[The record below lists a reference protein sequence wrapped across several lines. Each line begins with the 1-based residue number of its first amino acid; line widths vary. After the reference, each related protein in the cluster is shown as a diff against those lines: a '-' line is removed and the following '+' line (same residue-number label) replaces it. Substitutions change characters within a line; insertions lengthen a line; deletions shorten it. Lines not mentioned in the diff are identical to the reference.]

1 MWSAVGACPRS
12 RHRVRRR
19 AIATVRVMLL
29 ALLALVAAAAWMPAV
44 HAVPLRLRGG
54 TVERAITVGRAVDTV
69 LMDGVY
75 VTNGVAVVFDVAAML
90 PGALRIELRNCVCD
104 GGAQIYVRGYSGEP
118 ASDRSLEVSV
128 SGLSGSYCSL
138 VFVHNLPARTNVTVR
153 DSTIVTPGP
162 MRYSQLSGLTDAVA
176 SPLVLHATSLLR
188 TQLRVSNTVLRSS
201 QAGGTAMYVGGGV
214 DLLSSAMVL
223 DGVSLE
229 ASGGLTA
236 SAMHVSSS
244 SRLSLRSHSVF
255 SVTNVSVV
263 SSGGGLVLGNRLA
276 VSDSVLRFVGVEGSA
291 ASSLVRCD
299 GGTVGAGGWLEL
311 HDVWAVGEALSV
323 ASLSEVT
330 LSGGAVSIAR
340 CAATGATLAA
350 GPTITSGAVSVQ
362 CNRAGGRVL
371 QSSGDYRLAGLP
383 SVSVVP
389 CDGCA
394 AALACFDALTASFT
408 DCVCSC
414 RAGGL
419 GDACLPFDVPP
430 ARAGGGGTQ
439 DCVSGVTLTESVTVG
454 GGQAT
459 ACFDSVVF
467 SGPITVA
474 VDLRSMD
481 AFADTLNV
489 TLRHCVLAG
498 GAQLRIGGLS
508 ESTAHLMPHALVNM
522 TNVTSLEGTIVLHG
536 AMPLNSSVLLANST
550 LRATVDGSQYVPT
563 TPGHEKSRYGPALV
577 LDGVR
582 LLSTRFVMTR
592 STLVCGGGSCAA
604 ILVERGLGVNLSS
617 VFYMD
622 NCAVNSQT
630 HVMYALASGLRVFG
644 GSVFSIQNSLWSAP
658 STEYYKGAFVFG
670 DVAVDGGSVLQIVS
684 STFRLGFA
692 MLMATTLTVTG
703 GSWLVH
709 RDNEFRTVY
718 VVYVSRY
725 DGVAFRDRSVWSIL
739 YNDFGY
745 GFYSPITAY
754 MTSGWSP
761 TSDSRPI
768 IYGTCNE
775 IKGSPVKNYRSEL
788 NIVAPVTALDCGT
801 CTVGAVCFA
810 ARTSSVSGC
819 GCVCAAGGYGDTC
832 LPAAVPDGLGPLPLP
847 DANDTEVRCVH
858 GGSISSVDYPDPGVR
873 GLCFVNVTFTAA
885 IVLDLW
891 SFDAP
896 GKTLNITLLQCV
908 LMGFSIKG
916 SGARVHVSVTSSML
930 DSGAL
935 EFEDDFGASSQIL
948 VAGSKLLSTSSHA
961 IQFPSF
967 NLGANSTLLLLD
979 NNMEG
984 DTYAVH
990 FPDAVVV
997 DGSGIIIK
1005 GNMLKSIKR
1014 GYSSESAVYYN
1025 DVDLKNGGYIDVEN
1039 NTISASIGIFFLGDT
1054 TVSSAGLLRVA
1065 DCTFTGSTEAIN
1077 SALVQLYDSV
1087 ALQGGAQW
1095 RVEGNNV
1102 SAASVLS
1109 MPFSWYS
1116 IELSG
1121 SGTTVSLAHNRQAD
1135 SSKAFAKITSS
1146 NSIVTSPAQ
1155 FVVGCNLQ
1163 GGEEVSYDG
1172 VFPEKV
1178 VLFGCGT
1185 CNDDAACYMPGT
1197 ESVDR
1202 SSCSCSC
1209 KSGWHGASCLPFGVP
1224 DTVVPPLPERAVD
1237 GDTSCVV
1244 NQTLT
1249 SLALNMWKTHHCYV
1263 GVTFSGVGAALTFSF
1278 NSMPLHL
1285 PINITLTGCTFRDG
1299 AALQFVGGTEVAES
1313 AGVLIRVSQTVMR
1326 SSVVLFRRVLPQHC
1340 DIAVTEVDAVQLPNS
1355 VNYMLSVVK
1364 LDDVALSAS
1373 SLLVSNVKARALG
1386 YSGYGLYSTG
1396 TLTLVGG
1403 SSLYTRYCSFDKYT
1417 HMLYMYR
1424 LIASD
1429 RSVFALLNN
1438 TMSSG
1443 TSFLYQYHDL
1453 TVSNHSVVRVVG
1465 NSGSVSYAVF
1475 LSDSWT
1481 VRNSSWLDWRD
1492 NDVGVGAM
1500 FYYFSFGGSVNID
1513 GSSVVTLTG
1522 CRMGSTGLYKSPLSR
1537 IDAGYG
1543 FVAGCLTVA
1552 GRVLTTAAELELN
1565 GITNVTT
1572 VAACGE
1578 CTRDGDCFAPLT
1590 TAVSDCKCQCAAGG
1604 HGDVC
1609 VPAPVPAGPPPPPP
1623 PPAPPSPPPIGECIS
1638 DMVYPEVAQAVGSG
1652 LSWLCYRNVT
1662 FSGGGMI
1669 LTVLIGGMTGDVANI
1684 TFDGCTW
1691 RDGAVL
1697 LLAGDAH
1704 AAVESLNVFVTG
1716 NAFDDA
1722 LLSPEGDFPPHTNI
1736 TISGNRFKVTRLIS
1750 RSGLDIRRP
1759 SCVAMNELVVSN
1771 DSAVVLSGNV
1781 FQSVTTSSSAIYVVG
1796 SVLRVSWHSL
1806 FAVVGNTFHMDDG
1819 GATVIYLGGS
1829 FQSSSLDVLN
1839 NSAVV
1844 IRDNV
1849 ASRPVKYF
1857 ILFFWALRVESWSAV
1872 VFQGNDMQGSL
1883 NVFFTNY
1890 YTYVYYNSWLQ
1901 LSGNLC
1907 RESPSDAFAYA
1918 YPRVNLR
1925 NSTVSVSG
1933 NKFISS
1939 TGTPKVLWI
1948 LLGSSDLTNGTV
1960 VAACNTVNDKE
1971 GARYSIPSAYNATIL
1986 NCSDPCTLAASCF
1999 PAYTATVS
2007 SDGCACRC
2015 AEGGHGNACLPVAVP
2030 EPPSTDGADSCVQ
2043 DVRVDVEVNAGFGTS
2058 VVCYVGVTFAADV
2071 VVDVESMS
2079 GSVRNVT
2086 LVNCTFVGRASL
2098 YVVGWL
2104 SDPPA
2109 DQRADV
2115 LISGL
2120 ESRSGGGVVVANLFP
2135 PGSRV
2140 TVIDSVLVAEKRIAY
2155 RGAYGLGDAS
2165 ACLVV
2170 HNVNLT
2176 GSVLTIAR
2184 TQVAAVFGDA
2194 VGVLVVG
2201 GVALSSRGALYMDGL
2216 SVQTAL
2222 GLCVSVE
2229 GGVAASDGSVM
2240 AFVDSDFLLCKHAVS
2255 VRGAVSVS
2263 GSAVALVRSDFAST
2277 GDYAVA
2283 FYSTVS
2289 LAGGSMLLVKGNV
2302 HDGVSREMLYA
2313 AGAVTAAGSTLSF
2326 VRNRALL
2333 PRMLSVSLSLS
2344 TGAHLRVACND
2355 AGGRVLSTAEEYA
2368 AAGFGD
2374 AGSIDV
2380 AGCDVCDRDT
2390 YCYAPGTATASMK
2403 DGVCVCACGSGGYGE
2418 ACVPVGA
2425 PALPPAAG
2433 TASSVFVRENLTVRS
2448 VFVVPAGASEV
2459 TLRHVVLDGV
2469 SPVLYVPWMARDG
2482 VRIVVQNVS
2491 LRNGAVLHVMGG
2503 GALRGAVAAGS
2514 NESGPVELS
2523 VCDVEALNGAL
2534 VLSGTFP
2541 AGSALT
2547 VTDTLLVS
2555 ARPTPLVYLSGSQS
2569 SPYAPV
2575 LVLSGLRLVRSVL
2588 VVSGVALVTVM
2599 TGGRTVVVD
2608 GAVLELVGGGVALD
2622 AAVFGGEYA
2631 LYASARV
2638 VASEGAV
2645 LRVSG
2650 SQVYAAHGLVFDNG
2664 VMANTSAVVV
2674 NDNAGALTDGA
2685 LLALRETAS
2694 FVSGSWLSVRGNS
2707 ISGRLLSVPSYP
2719 RSAELVQ
2726 STLTLHKNAGSGPV
2740 VMDGTVALGG
2750 AGREFVVGCL
2760 TLNGQALQ
2768 PIDYRSAG
2776 IIGKF
2781 RPVACSVCDADVSCF
2796 AAATRAMSGSCGCR
2810 CAEGGYGH
2818 DCLPVYLPHVDG
2830 CNRTPEKPLLSHTA
2844 TLTATRSLTPTWTP
2858 TPPTTSLSA
2867 TRYSPTN
2874 YGPTETLQ
2882 VTETVTLLPT
2892 PTPAASVTA
2901 TEPPTATVT
2910 ASDSLSMSL
2919 SVSSTPWWSDV
2930 ACPTLTVTTTAAGGS
2945 LTQNDIRG
2953 GGSAVPTRLMV
2964 ALPPPF
2970 RWASD
2975 PQLGTHLSFVPVAT
2989 AQPTGFGGPWGAML
3003 SNATWV
3009 RNATNPSTVLELAVP
3024 VHRGYFIGA
3033 DETIVIRCDAV
3044 AVFGGCK
3051 GVLLGS
3057 FTIASNTPPAVAS
3070 ALSAITG
3077 VVAGAAAVAVVVT
3090 GGLGSILE
3098 MQALG
3103 VFARMS
3109 CASAQ
3114 ERASTVAL
3122 PYFLSVFAALDPL
3135 WMVVGNALLAAVFGC
3150 VHYGVTAAF
3159 QRWRGVDAAT
3169 AWAAMRFPSLTYVV
3183 AHAMHLGIFFGSVF
3197 AVAMPGARAQHY
3209 VIGVVGVLY
3218 GVAFPAGVCYL
3229 IARHTGA
3236 SFAKYW
3242 QFSRKPLHERL
3253 LYPVGY
3259 WHPAAQ
3265 QRMYGGMLTN
3275 MRGSH
3280 VYWCVFQLSVLC
3292 VVGLIAAVHPPVGVC
3307 HVLYFCMA
3315 AVLLAGAGV
3324 VAFTNMMRSAFL
3336 TVMRTASFVLLAAL
3350 CLTSAANHL
3359 APSDGG
3365 ARAYAAL
3372 LMLLTTV
3379 LLAATVYC
3387 AVVWYVEDRHW
3398 QELREPQR
3406 GGLDALLHDDEESD
3420 EELRKHHDRTS
3431 SSYASGSAGASSYRP
3446 PAPPQ
3451 WERIIGSN
3459 EGNPDTI
3466 DRQPQPLAVDTHSN
3480 ALSFVDRASTT
3491 RGSVNHAI
3499 P

>member
-1 MWSAVGACPRS
+1 MWSAVGACPYS
-12 RHRVRRR
+12 RHRLRRR
-19 AIATVRVMLL
+19 TVATVRVALL
-29 ALLALVAAAAWMPAV
+29 VLLALVAAWMPAV

-54 TVERAITVGRAVDTV
+54 TVDRAITVGRAVDTV

-138 VFVHNLPARTNVTVR
+138 VFVHSLPARTNVTVR

-162 MRYSQLSGLTDAVA
+162 MRYSQLGGLTEAVA
-176 SPLVLHATSLLR
+176 SPLVLHATSLLQ
-188 TQLRVSNTVLRSS
+188 TQLRVSNTVLRSL
-201 QAGGTAMYVGGGV
+201 QAGGTAVYVGGGV
-214 DLLSSAMVL
+214 DLLSSAVVL

-236 SAMHVSSS
+236 SAMNVTSS
-244 SRLSLRSHSVF
+244 SRLSLRNHSVF

-263 SSGGGLVLGNRLA
+263 SSGGGIVLGERLA
-276 VSDSVLRFVGVEGSA
+276 VSNSVLRFVGVEGSV
-291 ASSLVRCD
+291 ASPLVRCD
-299 GGTVGAGGWLEL
+299 GGTVGVGGWLEL
-311 HDVWAVGEALSV
+311 RDVWAVGEASSV
-323 ASLSEVT
+323 ASLSGVT

-340 CAATGATLAA
+340 CAATGATLAT

-371 QSSGDYRLAGLP
+371 QSSGDYRLAGLI

-394 AALACFDALTASFT
+394 ATLACFDALTASFS

-414 RAGGL
+414 RAGGV
-419 GDACLPFDVPP
+419 GEACLPFDVPP
-430 ARAGGGGTQ
+430 ARACGGGGGQ
-439 DCVSGVTLTESVTVG
+439 GCVSGVTLTESVTVG
-454 GGQAT
+454 GGRAT

-481 AFADTLNV
+481 AFADALNV
-489 TLRHCVLAG
+489 TLRHCVLVG

-508 ESTAHLMPHALVNM
+508 EGAAHLVPHALVNM

-536 AMPLNSSVLLANST
+536 TMPLNSSVLLANST
-550 LRATVDGSQYVPT
+550 LRATVGGSQYVPT

-622 NCAVNSQT
+622 NCAVNSQM
-630 HVMYALASGLRVFG
+630 HVMYALASGLRVSG
-644 GSVFSIQNSLWSAP
+644 GSVFSIQNSSWSTP
-658 STEYYKGAFVFG
+658 STEYYKGACVFG
-670 DVAVDGGSVLQIVS
+670 DVAVDGGSVLQVVS

-709 RDNEFRTVY
+709 RDNEFRTAY
-718 VVYVSRY
+718 VVHVDKY

-739 YNDFGY
+739 YNDFGH
-745 GFYSPITAY
+745 GSYSSTTAY
-754 MTSGWSP
+754 MTSSWSAQDDA
-761 TSDSRPI
+761 SPI

-775 IKGSPVKNYRSEL
+775 VKRSPVTNYRREL

-801 CTVGAVCFA
+801 CTVDAVCFA

-819 GCVCAAGGYGDTC
+819 ACVCAAGGYGGTC
-832 LPAAVPDGLGPLPLP
+832 LPAAVPDGLGPFPLP
-847 DANDTEVRCVH
+847 DAKDTEVRCVY

-873 GLCFVNVTFTAA
+873 GLCFVNVTFTVA
-885 IVLDLW
+885 IVLDL
-891 SFDAP
+891 SYFDAP
-896 GKTLNITLLQCV
+896 QKTLNITLLQCV
-908 LMGFSIKG
+908 LMGLSIKG
-916 SGARVHVSVTSSML
+916 SGARVHVNVAFSMM
-930 DSGAL
+930 DSGTL
-935 EFEDDFGASSQIL
+935 EFEGDFGASSQML
-948 VAGSKLLSTSSHA
+948 VAGSKLLSKSSHA
-961 IQFPSF
+961 IQFPRF
-967 NLGANSTLLLLD
+967 TLGKNTTLLLLD

-984 DTYAVH
+984 ESSAVY
-990 FPDAVVV
+990 FPVAVVV
-997 DGSGIIIK
+997 DGGGITMK
-1005 GNMLKSIKR
+1005 GNMLKSTMR
-1014 GYSSESAVYYN
+1014 DYGSASAVYYN
-1025 DVDLKNGGYIDVEN
+1025 YVDVKNGGYIDVEN
-1039 NTISASIGIFFLGDT
+1039 NTMSAAIGIHFQLLVS
-1054 TVSSAGLLRVA
+1054 VSSAGLLRVA
-1065 DCTFTGSTEAIN
+1065 DCTFTGSTEAFN
-1077 SALVQLYDSV
+1077 AALVQLYSSV
-1087 ALQGGAQW
+1087 ILQGGAQW

-1102 SAASVLS
+1102 SAASVFI
-1109 MPFSWYS
+1109 MPSFWYS
-1116 IELSG
+1116 TRLSD
-1121 SGTTVSLAHNRQAD
+1121 SGTIVSLAHNHQAD
-1135 SSKAFAKITSS
+1135 SSKTFAKFSRRTF
-1146 NSIVTSPAQ
+1146 VTSPAR
-1155 FVVGCNLQ
+1155 FVVGCNMQ
-1163 GGEEVSYDG
+1163 GEKEVSRSFFY
-1172 VFPEKV
+1172 PRV
-1178 VLFGCGT
+1178 VLVFGCGT

-1197 ESVDR
+1197 ESVNR

-1209 KSGWHGASCLPFGVP
+1209 KDGWHGASCLPFAVP
-1224 DTVVPPLPERAVD
+1224 ETVVPPAPEKYVD

-1263 GVTFSGVGAALTFSF
+1263 GVTFSGVGAAPTFLF
-1278 NSMPLHL
+1278 NRMPLHL

-1299 AALQFVGGTEVAES
+1299 AVLQFVGSAEAVES

-1326 SSVVLFRRVLPQHC
+1326 SSVVLFRLALPQHC
-1340 DIAVTEVDAVQLPNS
+1340 DIAVTEVDAVQSSDIQLS
-1355 VNYMLSVVK
+1355 GTASSRLSVVM
-1364 LDDVALSAS
+1364 LDDVVLTAS
-1373 SLLVSNVKARALG
+1373 LLLVSNVKARLLDH
-1386 YSGYGLYSTG
+1386 SGYGLYSTG

-1417 HMLYMYR
+1417 YMLYMHI

-1429 RSVFALLNN
+1429 RSAFALLNN
-1438 TMSSG
+1438 TMATG
-1443 TSFLYQYHDL
+1443 TSFLYQYHDF
-1453 TVSNHSVVRVVG
+1453 TVSNHSVMRVVG
-1465 NSGSVSYAVF
+1465 NSGSVSYAIYAYC
-1475 LSDSWT
+1475 SWT

-1500 FYYFSFGGSVNID
+1500 FYYSSFGASVNID

-1522 CRMGSTGLYKSPLSR
+1522 CTMGSTGLSESPLSR

-1565 GITNVTT
+1565 GITDVTT

-1590 TAVSDCKCQCAAGG
+1590 TAVSDCRCQCAAGG

-1623 PPAPPSPPPIGECIS
+1623 PPAPPLPPPNGECIS
-1638 DMVYPEVAQAVGSG
+1638 DVVYPEVAQSVGSG

-1662 FSGGGMI
+1662 FSGDGMI
-1669 LTVLIGGMTGDVANI
+1669 LTVLIGAMTGDVANI

-1697 LLAGDAH
+1697 VLLGNAH
-1704 AAVESLNVFVTG
+1704 AAVGSLNVFVTG
-1716 NAFDDA
+1716 NTFDDA
-1722 LLSPEGDFPPHTNI
+1722 LLSPEGDFPPRTNI
-1736 TISGNRFKVTRLIS
+1736 TISGNRFTVTRLIS
-1750 RSGLDIRRP
+1750 RPGLDLDSP
-1759 SCVAMNELVVSN
+1759 SCVAMNGLVVSN

-1781 FQSVTTSSSAIYVVG
+1781 FQSVTASSSAIHAAG
-1796 SVLRVSWHSL
+1796 SPLRVSWHSL

-1829 FQSSSLDVLN
+1829 GQSSSLDVLN

-1844 IRDNV
+1844 IRDNI
-1849 ASRPVKYF
+1849 ASRPVRYF

-1872 VFQGNDMQGSL
+1872 VFRANDMQGSL
-1883 NVFFTNY
+1883 NVFRSSFLS
-1890 YTYVYYNSWLQ
+1890 YVYYNSWLQ

-1925 NSTVSVSG
+1925 DSTVSVSG

-1960 VAACNTVNDKE
+1960 VAACNTVNGEE
-1971 GARYSIPSAYNATIL
+1971 GAEYSIPSVYNATIL

-1999 PAYTATVS
+1999 PAYTTTAS
-2007 SDGCACRC
+2007 SDGCACTC
-2015 AEGGHGNACLPVAVP
+2015 TEGGHGDACLPVAVP
-2030 EPPSTDGADSCVQ
+2030 EPSSTDGADLCVQ
-2043 DVRVDVEVNAGFGTS
+2043 DVIVDVEVNAGFGTS

-2071 VVDVESMS
+2071 VVDVGLMS

-2086 LVNCTFVGRASL
+2086 LVNCTLVGGASL

-2109 DQRADV
+2109 GQRADV

-2120 ESRSGGGVVVANLFP
+2120 ESRSGGGVLVANRFP

-2140 TVIDSVLVAEKRIAY
+2140 TVVDSVLIAEKRVAY
-2155 RGAYGLGDAS
+2155 RGAYDLGDAS

-2170 HNVNLT
+2170 HKVNLT

-2184 TQVAAVFGDA
+2184 TQVAAVFRDA
-2194 VGVLVVG
+2194 VGVLVFG
-2201 GVALSSRGALYMDGL
+2201 GVALSSRGALYVDGL
-2216 SVQTAL
+2216 FVQTAL

-2229 GGVAASDGSVM
+2229 GGVMASGGSVV

-2283 FYSTVS
+2283 LNSTVS
-2289 LAGGSMLLVKGNV
+2289 LAGGSMLLAKGNV

-2333 PRMLSVSLSLS
+2333 PRMLSVNVSLAA
-2344 TGAHLRVACND
+2344 GAHLRVACND

-2380 AGCDVCDRDT
+2380 VGCDVCDRDT

-2491 LRNGAVLHVMGG
+2491 LRNGAVLYVMGG
-2503 GALRGAVAAGS
+2503 GGLRGAVAAGS
-2514 NESGPVELS
+2514 NESGSVELS

-2534 VLSGTFP
+2534 VLTGMYP
-2541 AGSALT
+2541 AGSVLT

-2622 AAVFGGEYA
+2622 AAVLGGEYA

-2650 SQVYAAHGLVFDNG
+2650 SQVYAAHGLVFDNR
-2664 VMANTSAVVV
+2664 VMANASAVVV

-2685 LLALRETAS
+2685 LLELRETAS

-2750 AGREFVVGCL
+2750 AGRKFVVGCL

-2768 PIDYRSAG
+2768 PINYRSAG

-2781 RPVACSVCDADVSCF
+2781 RPVACGVCDADVRCF
-2796 AAATRAMSGSCGCR
+2796 AAATRAMSGSCVCR
-2810 CAEGGYGH
+2810 CAEGGYGR
-2818 DCLPVYLPHVDG
+2818 DCLPVYLPRVDG
-2830 CNRTPEKPLLSHTA
+2830 CNRTPAMPLLSHTA

-2867 TRYSPTN
+2867 TRYSTTN

-2892 PTPAASVTA
+2892 PTP
-2901 TEPPTATVT
+2901 
-2910 ASDSLSMSL
+2910 
-2919 SVSSTPWWSDV
+2919 
-2930 ACPTLTVTTTAAGGS
+2930 TTS
-2945 LTQNDIRG
+2945 
-2953 GGSAVPTRLMV
+2953 
-2964 ALPPPF
+2964 
-2970 RWASD
+2970 
-2975 PQLGTHLSFVPVAT
+2975 
-2989 AQPTGFGGPWGAML
+2989 
-3003 SNATWV
+3003 
-3009 RNATNPSTVLELAVP
+3009 
-3024 VHRGYFIGA
+3024 
-3033 DETIVIRCDAV
+3033 
-3044 AVFGGCK
+3044 
-3051 GVLLGS
+3051 
-3057 FTIASNTPPAVAS
+3057 
-3070 ALSAITG
+3070 
-3077 VVAGAAAVAVVVT
+3077 
-3090 GGLGSILE
+3090 
-3098 MQALG
+3098 
-3103 VFARMS
+3103 
-3109 CASAQ
+3109 
-3114 ERASTVAL
+3114 
-3122 PYFLSVFAALDPL
+3122 
-3135 WMVVGNALLAAVFGC
+3135 
-3150 VHYGVTAAF
+3150 
-3159 QRWRGVDAAT
+3159 
-3169 AWAAMRFPSLTYVV
+3169 
-3183 AHAMHLGIFFGSVF
+3183 
-3197 AVAMPGARAQHY
+3197 
-3209 VIGVVGVLY
+3209 
-3218 GVAFPAGVCYL
+3218 
-3229 IARHTGA
+3229 
-3236 SFAKYW
+3236 
-3242 QFSRKPLHERL
+3242 
-3253 LYPVGY
+3253 
-3259 WHPAAQ
+3259 
-3265 QRMYGGMLTN
+3265 
-3275 MRGSH
+3275 
-3280 VYWCVFQLSVLC
+3280 
-3292 VVGLIAAVHPPVGVC
+3292 
-3307 HVLYFCMA
+3307 
-3315 AVLLAGAGV
+3315 
-3324 VAFTNMMRSAFL
+3324 
-3336 TVMRTASFVLLAAL
+3336 
-3350 CLTSAANHL
+3350 
-3359 APSDGG
+3359 
-3365 ARAYAAL
+3365 
-3372 LMLLTTV
+3372 
-3379 LLAATVYC
+3379 
-3387 AVVWYVEDRHW
+3387 
-3398 QELREPQR
+3398 
-3406 GGLDALLHDDEESD
+3406 
-3420 EELRKHHDRTS
+3420 
-3431 SSYASGSAGASSYRP
+3431 
-3446 PAPPQ
+3446 
-3451 WERIIGSN
+3451 
-3459 EGNPDTI
+3459 
-3466 DRQPQPLAVDTHSN
+3466 
-3480 ALSFVDRASTT
+3480 
-3491 RGSVNHAI
+3491 
-3499 P
+3499 

>member
-1 MWSAVGACPRS
+1 
-12 RHRVRRR
+12 
-19 AIATVRVMLL
+19 
-29 ALLALVAAAAWMPAV
+29 
-44 HAVPLRLRGG
+44 
-54 TVERAITVGRAVDTV
+54 
-69 LMDGVY
+69 
-75 VTNGVAVVFDVAAML
+75 ML

-176 SPLVLHATSLLR
+176 SPLLLHATSLLQS
-188 TQLRVSNTVLRSS
+188 QLRVNNTVLRSS

-214 DLLSSAMVL
+214 DLLSSAVVL

-236 SAMHVSSS
+236 SAMHVASS

-255 SVTNVSVV
+255 SVTNASVV
-263 SSGGGLVLGNRLA
+263 SSGGGIVLGERLA

-311 HDVWAVGEALSV
+311 HDVWAVGEASSV
-323 ASLSEVT
+323 ASLSGVT

-371 QSSGDYRLAGLP
+371 QSSGEYRLAGLP

-394 AALACFDALTASFT
+394 AALACFDALTASFSE
-408 DCVCSC
+408 CVCIC

-439 DCVSGVTLTESVTVG
+439 GCVSGVTLTESVTVG

-481 AFADTLNV
+481 LFADTLNV

-508 ESTAHLMPHALVNM
+508 ESTARLVPHALVNM

-550 LRATVDGSQYVPT
+550 LRATVGGSQYVPT

-622 NCAVNSQT
+622 NCAVVSQM
-630 HVMYALASGLRVFG
+630 HVMYALASDLRVSG
-644 GSVFSIQNSLWSAP
+644 GSVFSIQNSSWSAP

-670 DVAVDGGSVLQIVS
+670 DVAVDGGSVLQVVS

-709 RDNEFRTVY
+709 RDNEFRTAY
-718 VVYVSRY
+718 VLYVARY

-745 GFYSPITAY
+745 GSYSSITAY
-754 MTSGWSP
+754 MTSLWLVQYDEP
-761 TSDSRPI
+761 PI

-775 IKGSPVKNYRSEL
+775 IKGSPVNNYRSEL
-788 NIVAPVTALDCGT
+788 NIVAPVTALDCGN
-801 CTVGAVCFA
+801 CTVDAVCFA

-832 LPAAVPDGLGPLPLP
+832 LPAAVPDGLGAFPLP

-885 IVLDLW
+885 IVLDLLY
-891 SFDAP
+891 FTAP
-896 GKTLNITLLQCV
+896 QQTLNITLLQCV
-908 LMGFSIKG
+908 LKGLSIKG
-916 SGARVHVSVTSSML
+916 SGARVHVNVTSSML

-961 IQFPSF
+961 IQFPRF
-967 NLGANSTLLLLD
+967 TLGANSTLLLLD

-984 DTYAVH
+984 ESYAVH

-997 DGSGIIIK
+997 DGGGIIIK
-1005 GNMLKSIKR
+1005 GNMLKSTTR
-1014 GYSSESAVYYN
+1014 DYGSESAVYYN
-1025 DVDLKNGGYIDVEN
+1025 NVDLKNGGYIDVEN
-1039 NTISASIGIFFLGDT
+1039 NTFSAAIGIFFFGDT

-1077 SALVQLYDSV
+1077 SALVQLYGS
-1087 ALQGGAQW
+1087 AILQGGAQW
-1095 RVEGNNV
+1095 RVKGNNV
-1102 SAASVLS
+1102 SASSVLS
-1109 MPFSWYS
+1109 MPFSLYS
-1116 IELSG
+1116 IRLSG

-1146 NSIVTSPAQ
+1146 SSIVTSPAR

-1163 GGEEVSYDG
+1163 GDEEVSYDG

-1178 VLFGCGT
+1178 VVFGCGT

-1202 SSCSCSC
+1202 GSCSCSC

-1263 GVTFSGVGAALTFSF
+1263 GVTFSGVGAALTLSL
-1278 NSMPLHL
+1278 NRMPLHL

-1313 AGVLIRVSQTVMR
+1313 AGVLIRMSQTVMR
-1326 SSVVLFRRVLPQHC
+1326 SSVVLFRRALPQHC
-1340 DIAVTEVDAVQLPNS
+1340 DIAVTEVDAVQLSAVQLPNS

-1364 LDDVALSAS
+1364 LDDVVLSAS

-1386 YSGYGLYSTG
+1386 YGGYGLYSTG

-1465 NSGSVSYAVF
+1465 NSGSLIFAILLY
-1475 LSDSWT
+1475 DSWT

-1500 FYYFSFGGSVNID
+1500 FYYFSFGGSVDVD

-1522 CRMGSTGLYKSPLSR
+1522 CRMGSTGLYKSPVSR

-1578 CTRDGDCFAPLT
+1578 CTRDGNCFAPLT

-1623 PPAPPSPPPIGECIS
+1623 PPAPPSPPPNGECIS
-1638 DMVYPEVAQAVGSG
+1638 DMVYPEVAQSVGGG

-1716 NAFDDA
+1716 NTFDDA

-1750 RSGLDIRRP
+1750 RSGLEITRP
-1759 SCVAMNELVVSN
+1759 SCVAMNGLVVSN

-1781 FQSVTTSSSAIYVVG
+1781 FQSVTASSSAIYVVR
-1796 SVLRVSWHSL
+1796 SSLRVSWHSL
-1806 FAVVGNTFHMDDG
+1806 FAVVGNTFHMDGG

-1849 ASRPVKYF
+1849 VSRPVRYF
-1857 ILFFWALRVESWSAV
+1857 MLFPSTLRVESWSAV
-1872 VFQGNDMQGSL
+1872 VFQGNDMQGSSVVL
-1883 NVFFTNY
+1883 FLNY

-1960 VAACNTVNDKE
+1960 VAACNTVNGKE

-1986 NCSDPCTLAASCF
+1986 SCSDPCTLAASCF

-2007 SDGCACRC
+2007 SDGCACTC

-2043 DVRVDVEVNAGFGTS
+2043 DVRVDEEVNAGFGTS
-2058 VVCYVGVTFAADV
+2058 VVCYVGVTFAADI

-2109 DQRADV
+2109 GQRADV
-2115 LISGL
+2115 LIGGL
-2120 ESRSGGGVVVANLFP
+2120 ESRSGGGVVVANRFP

-2140 TVIDSVLVAEKRIAY
+2140 TVVDSVLIAEKRIAY
-2155 RGAYGLGDAS
+2155 RGAYDLGDAS
-2165 ACLVV
+2165 ACLVL

-2229 GGVAASDGSVM
+2229 GGVAASGGSVM
-2240 AFVDSDFLLCKHAVS
+2240 AFVDSGFLLCKHAVS

-2283 FYSTVS
+2283 LNSTVS

-2333 PRMLSVSLSLS
+2333 PRMLSVSLSIS

-2390 YCYAPGTATASMK
+2390 YCYVPGTATASMK

-2491 LRNGAVLHVMGG
+2491 LRNGAVLYVMGG

-2534 VLSGTFP
+2534 VLTGTYP

-2555 ARPTPLVYLSGSQS
+2555 ARSTPLVYLSGSQS

-2664 VMANTSAVVV
+2664 VEANASAVVV

-2707 ISGRLLSVPSYP
+2707 ISGRLLSVPPYP

-2874 YGPTETLQ
+2874 HGPTETLR

-2901 TEPPTATVT
+2901 TERPTATVT

-2975 PQLGTHLSFVPVAT
+2975 PQLGTHLSFVPVST

-3159 QRWRGVDAAT
+3159 QRWRGVDAAS

-3275 MRGSH
+3275 MKGNY

-3459 EGNPDTI
+3459 EGSPDTI

>member
-19 AIATVRVMLL
+19 AIATVRVALL
-29 ALLALVAAAAWMPAV
+29 VLLALVAAWMPAV

-153 DSTIVTPGP
+153 DSTIVTAGP

-176 SPLVLHATSLLR
+176 SPLVLHATSLLQ
-188 TQLRVSNTVLRSS
+188 TQLRVSSTVLRSS
-201 QAGGTAMYVGGGV
+201 QAGGTAVYVGGGV

-229 ASGGLTA
+229 ASGGPNA
-236 SAMHVSSS
+236 SAMNVSSS

-263 SSGGGLVLGNRLA
+263 SSGGGIVLGERLA
-276 VSDSVLRFVGVEGSA
+276 VFDSVLRFVGVEGSA
-291 ASSLVRCD
+291 ASSLVHCD
-299 GGTVGAGGWLEL
+299 GGTIHAGGWLEL
-311 HDVWAVGEALSV
+311 HDVWAVGEASSV
-323 ASLSEVT
+323 ASLSGVT

-340 CAATGATLAA
+340 CAATGATLAV
-350 GPTITSGAVSVQ
+350 GPTIASGAVSVQ

-371 QSSGDYRLAGLP
+371 QSSGDYRMAGLS

-394 AALACFDALTASFT
+394 AALACFDALTASFSE
-408 DCVCSC
+408 CVCSC
-414 RAGGL
+414 RAGGV
-419 GDACLPFDVPP
+419 GDACLPSDVPP
-430 ARAGGGGTQ
+430 ARAGGGSQ

-481 AFADTLNV
+481 AFADALNV
-489 TLRHCVLAG
+489 TLRHCVLVG

-508 ESTAHLMPHALVNM
+508 ESTARLMPHALVNM
-522 TNVTSLEGTIVLHG
+522 TNVTSMEGTIVLHG
-536 AMPLNSSVLLANST
+536 AMPPNSSVLLANST
-550 LRATVDGSQYVPT
+550 LRATVGGSQYVPT
-563 TPGHEKSRYGPALV
+563 TPDHEESRYGPALV

-592 STLVCGGGSCAA
+592 SALMCGGGSCAA
-604 ILVERGLGVNLSS
+604 ILVEHGLGVNLTS

-630 HVMYALASGLRVFG
+630 HVMYALASDLRVSG
-644 GSVFSIQNSLWSAP
+644 GSVFSIQNNSWSVP
-658 STEYYKGAFVFG
+658 STEYYKGALVFG
-670 DVAVDGGSVLQIVS
+670 DVAVDGGSVLQVVS
-684 STFRLGFA
+684 SEFRLGFA
-692 MLMATTLTVTG
+692 MLMANTLTVTG

-709 RDNEFRTVY
+709 RDNEFRTAY
-718 VVYVSRY
+718 VVYVDKY
-725 DGVAFRDRSVWSIL
+725 DGVAFRDQSVWSIL

-745 GFYSPITAY
+745 GSYSSITAY
-754 MTSGWSP
+754 MTSFWSP
-761 TSDSRPI
+761 PSDSRPI
-768 IYGTCNE
+768 IYGVCN
-775 IKGSPVKNYRSEL
+775 KVKRSPVTNYRSEL
-788 NIVAPVTALDCGT
+788 NIGVPVTALDCGT

-810 ARTSSVSGC
+810 ARTSSIRGC
-819 GCVCAAGGYGDTC
+819 GCVCAAGGHGDTC

-847 DANDTEVRCVH
+847 DAKDTEVRCVY
-858 GGSISSVDYPDPGVR
+858 GGSINSVDYPDPGVR

-885 IVLDLW
+885 ILLDL
-891 SFDAP
+891 SYFNAP
-896 GKTLNITLLQCV
+896 EQTLNITLLQCV
-908 LMGFSIKG
+908 LMGLSIRG
-916 SGARVHVSVTSSML
+916 SGARVHVNVTSSML
-930 DSGAL
+930 DSGEL
-935 EFEDDFGASSQIL
+935 EFEGDFGASSQML
-948 VAGSKLLSTSSHA
+948 VAGSKLVTNLGYA
-961 IQFPSF
+961 IHFPSF
-967 NLGANSTLLLLD
+967 TLGKNTTLLLLD

-984 DTYAVH
+984 ESYAVY
-990 FPDAVVV
+990 FPVAVVV
-997 DGSGIIIK
+997 DGGGIIMK
-1005 GNMLKSIKR
+1005 GNMLQSTKS

-1025 DVDLKNGGYIDVEN
+1025 GVDVKNGGYIDVEN
-1039 NTISASIGIFFLGDT
+1039 NTMSAAIGIYFQSLVS
-1054 TVSSAGLLRVA
+1054 VSSAGLLRVA
-1065 DCTFTGSTEAIN
+1065 DCTFTGSTEALN
-1077 SALVQLYDSV
+1077 SALLYLYGSV
-1087 ALQGGAQW
+1087 ALQGSAQW
-1095 RVEGNNV
+1095 RVEDNNV
-1102 SAASVLS
+1102 SAASVFI
-1109 MPFSWYS
+1109 MPSFWYS
-1116 IELSG
+1116 IRLSG
-1121 SGTTVSLAHNRQAD
+1121 SGTIVSLAHNRQAD
-1135 SSKAFAKITSS
+1135 SSKSFAKITSS
-1146 NSIVTSPAQ
+1146 GLIVTSPAR
-1155 FVVGCNLQ
+1155 FVVGCNMQ
-1163 GGEEVSYDG
+1163 GEKEVSYDG

-1178 VLFGCGT
+1178 VVFGCGT

-1202 SSCSCSC
+1202 GSCSCSC
-1209 KSGWHGASCLPFGVP
+1209 KSGWHGASCLPFEVP
-1224 DTVVPPLPERAVD
+1224 DTVVPPAPERAVD

-1244 NQTLT
+1244 NQTLKNLT
-1249 SLALNMWKTHHCYV
+1249 LNMWKTHHCYV
-1263 GVTFSGVGAALTFSF
+1263 GVTFSGVGAALTFSP

-1299 AALQFVGGTEVAES
+1299 AALQFVGGTEVAKS

-1326 SSVVLFRRVLPQHC
+1326 SSVLLFRRALPQHC
-1340 DIAVTEVDAVQLPNS
+1340 DIAVTEVDAVQSSDIQLS
-1355 VNYMLSVVK
+1355 GTASSRLSVVM
-1364 LDDVALSAS
+1364 LDDVVLTAS
-1373 SLLVSNVKARALG
+1373 SLLVSNVKARLLDHG
-1386 YSGYGLYSTG
+1386 GYGLYSTG

-1403 SSLYTRYCSFDKYT
+1403 SSLYTRHCSFDKYT
-1417 HMLYMYR
+1417 YMLYMHR

-1438 TMSSG
+1438 TMATG
-1443 TSFLYQYHDL
+1443 TSFLFQYHDL
-1453 TVSNHSVVRVVG
+1453 TVSNHSVLRVVG
-1465 NSGSVSYAVF
+1465 NSGSVSYAIYAY
-1475 LSDSWT
+1475 DSWT

-1492 NDVGVGAM
+1492 NDVGLGAM
-1500 FYYFSFGGSVNID
+1500 FYYSSFYASVNID

-1522 CRMGSTGLYKSPLSR
+1522 CKMGSTGLSKSPLSR

-1552 GRVLTTAAELELN
+1552 GREVTTAAELELN
-1565 GITNVTT
+1565 GITDVTT

-1609 VPAPVPAGPPPPPP
+1609 LPAPVPAGPPPPPP
-1623 PPAPPSPPPIGECIS
+1623 PPAPPSPPPNGECIS
-1638 DMVYPEVAQAVGSG
+1638 DVVYPEVAQAVGSG

-1697 LLAGDAH
+1697 VLLGNAH
-1704 AAVESLNVFVTG
+1704 AAVGSLNIVVTG
-1716 NAFDDA
+1716 NTFDDA

-1736 TISGNRFKVTRLIS
+1736 TISGNRFTVTRLIS
-1750 RSGLDIRRP
+1750 RSGLDLDSP
-1759 SCVAMNELVVSN
+1759 SCVAMNGLVVSN

-1781 FQSVTTSSSAIYVVG
+1781 FQSVTASSSAIHVVG
-1796 SVLRVSWHSL
+1796 SALRVSWHSL
-1806 FAVVGNTFHMDDG
+1806 FAVMGNMFHMDDG

-1829 FQSSSLDVLN
+1829 GQSSSLDVLN

-1844 IRDNV
+1844 IRDNI
-1849 ASRPVKYF
+1849 ASRPVRYF

-1872 VFQGNDMQGSL
+1872 VFQGNDMQGSF
-1883 NVFFTNY
+1883 NVFRSMFLS
-1890 YTYVYYNSWLQ
+1890 YVYYNSWLQ

-1960 VAACNTVNDKE
+1960 VAACNTVNDKD
-1971 GARYSIPSAYNATIL
+1971 GAEYSIPSAYNAAIL

-1999 PAYTATVS
+1999 PAYTATAS
-2007 SDGCACRC
+2007 SDGCACTC

-2030 EPPSTDGADSCVQ
+2030 EPSSTDGAELCVQ
-2043 DVRVDVEVNAGFGTS
+2043 DVRVDVDVNAGFGMS
-2058 VVCYVGVTFAADV
+2058 LVCYVGVTFAADV
-2071 VVDVESMS
+2071 VVDVGLMS

-2098 YVVGWL
+2098 YVVGWR

-2109 DQRADV
+2109 GQRADV

-2120 ESRSGGGVVVANLFP
+2120 ESRSGGGMVVANRYP

-2140 TVIDSVLVAEKRIAY
+2140 TVVDSVLIAEKRVAY
-2155 RGAYGLGDAS
+2155 RGAYDLGDAS
-2165 ACLVV
+2165 ACLVM

-2184 TQVAAVFGDA
+2184 TQVAAVFDDA

-2201 GVALSSRGALYMDGL
+2201 GVALSSRGALYLDGL

-2229 GGVAASDGSVM
+2229 GGVAASGGSVV
-2240 AFVDSDFLLCKHAVS
+2240 AFVDSDYLLCKHAVS

-2263 GSAVALVRSDFAST
+2263 GSAVALVRSDFSST
-2277 GDYAVA
+2277 EDYAVA
-2283 FYSTVS
+2283 FDSTVS
-2289 LAGGSMLLVKGNV
+2289 LAGGSMLLSRGNV
-2302 HDGVSREMLYA
+2302 HDGVSREMLHA

-2333 PRMLSVSLSLS
+2333 PRMLSVILSLAA
-2344 TGAHLRVACND
+2344 GAHLRVACND

-2380 AGCDVCDRDT
+2380 AGCDACDGDT
-2390 YCYAPGTATASMK
+2390 HCYAPGTATASIK
-2403 DGVCVCACGSGGYGE
+2403 DGVCVCVCGSGHGE

-2425 PALPPAAG
+2425 PALPPAAV
-2433 TASSVFVRENLTVRS
+2433 TASSVFVRENLTVHS

-2469 SPVLYVPWMARDG
+2469 SPVLYVPWMARGG

-2491 LRNGAVLHVMGG
+2491 LRNGAVLYVMGG
-2503 GALRGAVAAGS
+2503 GALGGAAGS
-2514 NESGPVELS
+2514 DESGPVELS

-2534 VLSGTFP
+2534 VLTGTYP
-2541 AGSALT
+2541 VGSVLT
-2547 VTDTLLVS
+2547 VTDSLLVS

-2608 GAVLELVGGGVALD
+2608 GAVLELVGAGVALD

-2664 VMANTSAVVV
+2664 VMANASAVVV

-2685 LLALRETAS
+2685 LLELREMAS

-2719 RSAELVQ
+2719 RRAELVQ

-2781 RPVACSVCDADVSCF
+2781 RPVACSVCDADVHCF

-2810 CAEGGYGH
+2810 CAEGGYGL

-2844 TLTATRSLTPTWTP
+2844 TVTATLTPTPTWTP
-2858 TPPTTSLSA
+2858 GMSA

-2975 PQLGTHLSFVPVAT
+2975 PQLGTHLSFVPVST

-3003 SNATWV
+3003 RNATWV
-3009 RNATNPSTVLELAVP
+3009 RNATNPFTVLELAVP

-3057 FTIASNTPPAVAS
+3057 FTIASDTLPAVAN

-3090 GGLGSILE
+3090 GGLGSVLE

-3109 CASAQ
+3109 CATAQ

-3197 AVAMPGARAQHY
+3197 AVAMPGARVQHY

-3218 GVAFPAGVCYL
+3218 GVAFPAGVCYF
-3229 IARHTGA
+3229 IARHVGA

-3242 QFSRKPLHERL
+3242 QFSGKPLHERL

-3259 WHPAAQ
+3259 WYPAAQ

-3275 MRGSH
+3275 MRGNY

-3307 HVLYFCMA
+3307 HVPYFCMA

-3324 VAFTNMMRSAFL
+3324 VAFTNMMRSSFL
-3336 TVMRTASFVLLAAL
+3336 TVMHAASFVLLAAL

-3365 ARAYAAL
+3365 ARAYAAIVL
-3372 LMLLTTV
+3372 LLTTV
-3379 LLAATVYC
+3379 LLAATVYSV
-3387 AVVWYVEDRHW
+3387 VVWYVEDRHW

-3406 GGLDALLHDDEESD
+3406 GELDALLRDDEESD

-3431 SSYASGSAGASSYRP
+3431 SSYASGTAGASSYRP
-3446 PAPPQ
+3446 PAPPR

-3480 ALSFVDRASTT
+3480 AISFVDHASTT